1 MRGLQINNP
10 RRDGFLRSD
19 TTLLDSF
26 NIERVEAI
34 GGCNS
39 LLFGTGNVGGVVASN
54 SKRAYLNRRSLAP
67 KAVADSEGSPRAT
80 IDASAGNRMFGLPRS
95 SASIAHRVFC
105 NRPMVG
111 YNC

>member
-67 KAVADSEGSPRAT
+67 KAVADSEGSPPRHYRCKRGQSDVRSAT
-80 IDASAGNRMFGLPRS
+80 LECI
-95 SASIAHRVFC
+95 
-105 NRPMVG
+105 
-111 YNC
+111 NCA